1 MAAQMWENLADAS
14 NGLATSEEF
23 ETAAYRLVTE
33 QVLYYAD
40 RHSKTAY
47 ALVDQYERNFRQ
59 VLTPLGIDVK
69 VNRQLRY
76 AFAQPQ
82 RSKAGTATVAET
94 ILVLVL
100 RAMYDESARQGRM
113 NDDGEVVVD
122 VVELDEKHRMLSRR
136 ELPAKA
142 KLDALLDSLKRW
154 GVARKSEELAET
166 SDEDTGAAPYGIVIR
181 PAIADLLGDAALAKL
196 ASFRIISPVAE
207 AAAQEGSGE
216 GDDQELTP

>member
-1 MAAQMWENLADAS
+1 MAAPMWETLADAS
-14 NGLATSEEF
+14 NGRATAEEF
-23 ETAAYRLVTE
+23 EAAAYRLVTE

-82 RSKAGTATVAET
+82 QSKAGTATVAET
-94 ILVLVL
+94 ILALVL
-100 RAMYDESARQGRM
+100 RAIYDESARQGHM

-122 VVELDEKHRMLSRR
+122 VVELDEKHRMLAQR

-154 GVARKSEELAET
+154 GIARKSEELAEA
-166 SDEDTGAAPYGIVIR
+166 SDEDMGAAPYGIVIR
-181 PAIADLLGDAALAKL
+181 PAIVDLLGDTALAKL
-196 ASFRIISPVAE
+196 ASFRTLSPAAE
-207 AAAQEGSGE
+207 IAAQEESGE
-216 GDDQELTP
+216 STDQELTQ